1 MVKLEVLAFE
11 ILVFFHSINVTAQ
24 YADFKALF

>member
-1 MVKLEVLAFE
+1 MVKLEVLTLE
-11 ILVFFHSINVTAQ
+11 ILGFFHLINVTAQ